1 MKILFVSKNLIGG
14 DIARKLHNEGHE
26 LKLFIDDLKSKKSL
40 DGMVPKTENWELE
53 LDWVKEDGLI
63 VFDDIG
69 YGETQDYLRKQGFN
83 VFGGS
88 AEAEKLEI
96 NREYGQEMFR
106 SHGILTTK
114 LFDFPSPSE
123 ALKFVSKNGGCWVIK
138 QNDHIS
144 KDITYIGN
152 TESGEDVISVLQ
164 NYITDPMISKHPVT
178 LHQFIDGIEIG
189 VGRYFNGKK
198 WIGPTEI
205 NFEHKRFFP
214 GDIGPLT
221 SEMGTLAWYED
232 KDNFLFNTILSPFED
247 FLRSTDFRGD
257 FEINCIANE
266 KGVFAIEATTRFGTP
281 IIHLQQEIHISSWA
295 DFMLAIAKGEDF
307 ELKYNKGYGIVILL
321 AVPPF
326 PYTKG
331 VSRTEHAYENIAI
344 YFDNLTEEEKSHLHF
359 EDVTYG
365 KEDRTYR
372 IAGQDG
378 YVGYI
383 TGIGETVEEAR
394 AKVCS
399 IAEKVIIPKVMYRND
414 IGLKFIQENQA
425 KLKKFGYL
433 E

>member
-14 DIARKLHNEGHE
+14 DLARKLYTEGNEV
-26 LKLFIDDLKSKKSL
+26 KLFIENPKSKKSL
-40 DGMVPKTENWELE
+40 DGIVPKTENWELE

-69 YGETQDYLRKQGFN
+69 YGENQDYLRKEGFN

-96 NREYGQEMFR
+96 NREYGQEVFR
-106 SHGILTTK
+106 RYGISTTK
-114 LFDFPSPSE
+114 LFDFPSPNE
-123 ALKFVSKNGGCWVIK
+123 ALKFVQNNGGRWVIK

-144 KDITYIGN
+144 KDITYIGK

-164 NYITDPMISKHPVT
+164 NYANDPMINTHPVT
-178 LHQFIDGIEIG
+178 LHQFIDGVEIG
-189 VGRYFNGKK
+189 VGRYFNGEK

-221 SEMGTLAWYED
+221 SEMGTLAWYEER
-232 KDNFLFNTILSPFED
+232 DNFLFRKILSPFEN
-247 FLRSTDFRGD
+247 FLKSANFRGD

-266 KGVFAIEATTRFGTP
+266 KGIFAIEATTRLGTP
-281 IIHLQQEIHISSWA
+281 IIHLQQEIHVSQWA
-295 DFMLAIAKGEDF
+295 DFLLAIAKGESF
-307 ELKYNKGYGIVILL
+307 NLKYKNGYGVVILL

-331 VSRTEHAYENIAI
+331 ISRTENAYENIGI
-344 YFDNLTEEEKSHLHF
+344 YFENLTEEEKNHLHF
-359 EDVTYG
+359 EDVMCDING
-365 KEDRTYR
+365 TYR
-372 IAGQDG
+372 ISGQDG

-383 TGIGETVEEAR
+383 TGIGDTVEEAR
-394 AKVCS
+394 NKVYD

-414 IGLKFIQENQA
+414 IGIKFIQESKE
-425 KLKKFGYL
+425 KLKLWGYL

>member
-14 DIARKLHNEGHE
+14 DLARKLHEEGNEV
-26 LKLFIDDLKSKKSL
+26 KLFIGDLKSKKNL
-40 DGMVPKTENWELE
+40 DGIVPKTENWELE

-69 YGETQDYLRKQGFN
+69 YGETQDYLRKEGFN

-96 NREYGQEMFR
+96 NREYGQEMFKR
-106 SHGILTTK
+106 HGILTTK
-114 LFDFPSPSE
+114 LFDFQSPSE
-123 ALKFVSKNGGCWVIK
+123 ALKFVTKNGGRWVIK

-164 NYITDPMISKHPVT
+164 NYITDPMISKHPIT
-178 LHQFIDGIEIG
+178 LHQFINGIEIG

-221 SEMGTLAWYED
+221 SEMGTLAWYEE
-232 KDNFLFNTILSPFED
+232 KDNFLFNEILSPFED
-247 FLRSTDFRGD
+247 FLRSTNFRGD

-266 KGVFAIEATTRFGTP
+266 KGVFAIEATTRLGTP
-281 IIHLQQEIHISSWA
+281 IIHLQQEIHISPWA
-295 DFMLAIAKGEDF
+295 DFLLAIAKGEDF
-307 ELKYNKGYGIVILL
+307 ELKYNKGCGIVILL

-344 YFDNLTEEEKSHLHF
+344 YFENLTEEEKSHLHF
-359 EDVTYG
+359 EDVMRDENG
-365 KEDRTYR
+365 TYR

-383 TGIGETVEEAR
+383 TGLGETVEEAR

-414 IGLKFIQENQA
+414 IGLKFIQENQF